1 MTGRPMIWA
10 VVLGAGESKR
20 MGEPKVLLPYGE
32 KTMIETVIEKTL
44 DSRVDKT
51 LVVLGSH
58 WRKIGRIVKAY
69 DVQITV
75 NPRFREG
82 MLSSVQRGISALP
95 RSSRAAVIV
104 LADQP
109 GLSARVIDSLISAY
123 CRGKKGLVVPVYRK
137 KRGHPLLIDL
147 KYRQEIGKLDPR
159 IGLRQLLQR
168 HPDDILEVKVSS
180 PAVLSDIDT
189 VQDYM
194 RSVAK
199 KGRSAL

>member
-1 MTGRPMIWA
+1 MIWA

-20 MGEPKVLLPYGE
+20 IGEPKLLLPYGE
-32 KTMIETVIEKTL
+32 KTIIETVIEKTL

-51 LVVLGSH
+51 LVVLGSK

-69 DVQITV
+69 DVQIAV

-82 MLSSVQRGISALP
+82 MLSSIQRGISALP
-95 RSSRAAVIV
+95 RSSRAAVIA

-109 GLSARVIDSLISAY
+109 TLSARVIDSLIEAY
-123 CRGKKGLVVPVYRK
+123 SRRKKGLVVPVYRK

-147 KYRQEIGKLDPR
+147 KYREEIGKLDPR

-180 PAVLSDIDT
+180 PAVLGDIDT
-189 VQDYM
+189 MEDYKK
-194 RSVAK
+194 ALAG
-199 KGRSAL
+199 KGRLAL

>member
-1 MTGRPMIWA
+1 
-10 VVLGAGESKR
+10 

>member
-1 MTGRPMIWA
+1 MIWA

-20 MGEPKVLLPYGE
+20 IGEPKLLLPCGD

-44 DSRVDKT
+44 ESRVDKT
-51 LVVLGSH
+51 LVVLGSN

-69 DVQITV
+69 DVQVAV
-75 NPRFREG
+75 NLRFREG

-109 GLSARVIDSLISAY
+109 ALSARVIDRLMDAY
-123 CRGKKGLVVPVYRK
+123 ARGKKGLVVPVYRK

-147 KYRQEIGKLDPR
+147 KYRQEIGQLDPR
-159 IGLRQLLQR
+159 IGLRQLIQR
-168 HPDDILEVKVSS
+168 HPEDLLEVKVSN
-180 PAVLSDIDT
+180 PAVLNDIDT
-189 VQDYM
+189 VQDYK
-194 RSVAK
+194 RSLAGK
-199 KGRSAL
+199 SRPRL

>member
-1 MTGRPMIWA
+1 MIGA
-10 VVLGAGESKR
+10 VILGAGESKR
-20 MGEPKVLLPYGE
+20 MGEPKVLLPCGE
-32 KTMIETVIEKTL
+32 KTMIETVIETTL

-75 NPRFREG
+75 NLRFREG

-109 GLSARVIDSLISAY
+109 ALSARVIDSLIGAY
-123 CRGKKGLVVPVYRK
+123 FRRKKGLVVPVYRK

-168 HPDDILEVKVSS
+168 HPDDLLEVKVSS

-189 VQDYM
+189 IQDY
-194 RSVAK
+194 K
-199 KGRSAL
+199 KAFIPRCNRLA

>member
-1 MTGRPMIWA
+1 MIWA

-20 MGEPKVLLPYGE
+20 IGEPKLLLPCGE
-32 KTMIETVIEKTL
+32 KTMIETVIEKAL

-58 WRKIGRIVKAY
+58 WRRIGRIVKAY
-69 DVQITV
+69 DVHVAV

-95 RSSRAAVIV
+95 RPSRAAVIV

-123 CRGKKGLVVPVYRK
+123 CRKKKGLVVPVYRN

-147 KYRQEIGKLDPR
+147 KYRQEIGQLDPR
-159 IGLRQLLQR
+159 IGLRQLLQQ
-168 HPDDILEVKVSS
+168 HPEDLLEVRVST
-180 PAVLSDIDT
+180 PAVLNDIDT
-189 VQDYM
+189 IQDYR
-194 RSVAK
+194 RSGAGK
-199 KGRSAL
+199 SRPRL